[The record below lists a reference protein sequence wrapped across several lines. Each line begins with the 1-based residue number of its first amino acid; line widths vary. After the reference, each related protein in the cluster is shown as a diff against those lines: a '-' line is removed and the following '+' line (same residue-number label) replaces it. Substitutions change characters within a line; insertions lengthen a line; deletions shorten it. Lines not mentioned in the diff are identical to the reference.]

1 MLEHGDRL
9 SMPETKTG
17 GDSDAWLMSYLDVL
31 TLLITLFVLLVS
43 MLGKSS
49 SDSAQNLGDASTE
62 ANRQVAA
69 ANASPNAHA
78 SGNGSANGNGT
89 PTDRTQSSAQPGAN
103 SGSST
108 TLSEREQDGLRPR
121 SAGLLPQ
128 DRGQKKIQQPAFRG
142 LEGVDGVSI
151 AEGQEGITLRID
163 DNLLFASGE
172 AKLTTTGRRVI
183 ESLVPTLT
191 SFDGR
196 ISVEGHTDNIP
207 ISTARF
213 PSNWELS
220 TARAIAVLRHLIQSG
235 IPERRLRAI
244 GYADTQPLESNR
256 TAAERA
262 VNRRVELLLKQ
273 PL

>member
-49 SDSAQNLGDASTE
+49 SESAQDLGDASTR
-62 ANRQVAA
+62 ADQQIAV
-69 ANASPNAHA
+69 ANAGTSASTGTSA
-78 SGNGSANGNGT
+78 SGSGNGTLSSRAQSA
-89 PTDRTQSSAQPGAN
+89 AQQGGS
-103 SGSST
+103 SGST
-108 TLSEREQDGLRPR
+108 ATGSERDHDGLRPQH
-121 SAGLLPQ
+121 AGILPRDPSQ
-128 DRGQKKIQQPAFRG
+128 QKINQQAFRG

-172 AKLTTTGRRVI
+172 AKLTATGRNVI

-191 SFDGR
+191 SFDGQ

-220 TARAIAVLRHLIQSG
+220 TSRAIAVLRHLIQSG
-235 IPERRLRAI
+235 IPEARLRAI
-244 GYADTQPLESNR
+244 GYADTQPLDSNDS
-256 TAAERA
+256 AAGRA

-273 PL
+273 RL

>member
-43 MLGKSS
+43 MLGQGS
-49 SDSAQNLGDASTE
+49 SDSAQNPGDASTE

-69 ANASPNAHA
+69 ANASP
-78 SGNGSANGNGT
+78 SGNGSANSNGM
-89 PTDRTQSSAQPGAN
+89 PTHRTQSSAQPGAN